1 MEMDS
6 TRRYLSF
13 PLLLLLLRSE
23 TLNPKPKLTLNAQA
37 DAKINYN
44 STLLGDLA
52 PYAYGKPGRLSS
64 QTAFLAIPHMLQKVV
79 PVLSLP
85 SSRWPCTEV
94 TKLYHSVDDGDIA
107 FTINID
113 RTSTKFAEGP
123 QLFDKV
129 CCTHITFAHCLR
141 RLRRIHTLLTHITFT
156 SQVGAL
162 RAIDPFCNLSTVNYL
177 LAGIQMFA
185 DIPQCTA
192 WTQFVRDIGMY
203 DHTAQHRRIHTS
215 WQILKLVRDIF
226 IPFGVPRGSDMQ
238 V

>member
-1 MEMDS
+1 MI
-6 TRRYLSF
+6 
-13 PLLLLLLRSE
+13 RSVA
-23 TLNPKPKLTLNAQA
+23 LP
-37 DAKINYN
+37 
-44 STLLGDLA
+44 
-52 PYAYGKPGRLSS
+52 
-64 QTAFLAIPHMLQKVV
+64 TAASPHHVR
-79 PVLSLP
+79 S
-85 SSRWPCTEV
+85 
-94 TKLYHSVDDGDIA
+94 HS
-107 FTINID
+107 
-113 RTSTKFAEGP
+113 
-123 QLFDKV
+123 
-129 CCTHITFAHCLR
+129 
-141 RLRRIHTLLTHITFT
+141 IHTLLTHITFT

-203 DHTAQHRRIHTS
+203 DDTAQHRRIHTS

>member
-1 MEMDS
+1 
-6 TRRYLSF
+6 
-13 PLLLLLLRSE
+13 
-23 TLNPKPKLTLNAQA
+23 LNAQA

-129 CCTHITFAHCLR
+129 RGTHIYMFTHVLFMS
-141 RLRRIHTLLTHITFT
+141 THIFLPA
-156 SQVGAL
+156 S
-162 RAIDPFCNLSTVNYL
+162 
-177 LAGIQMFA
+177 
-185 DIPQCTA
+185 
-192 WTQFVRDIGMY
+192 IG
-203 DHTAQHRRIHTS
+203 RRPEGH
-215 WQILKLVRDIF
+215 
-226 IPFGVPRGSDMQ
+226 
-238 V
+238 